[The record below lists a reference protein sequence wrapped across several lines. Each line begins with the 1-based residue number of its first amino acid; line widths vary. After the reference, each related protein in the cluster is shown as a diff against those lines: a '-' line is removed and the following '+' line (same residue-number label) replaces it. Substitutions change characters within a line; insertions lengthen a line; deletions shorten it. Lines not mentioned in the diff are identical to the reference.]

1 MVLVAVPR
9 GSVSHDERK
18 YQPAGL
24 VVGNCSDPSLSHR
37 RLLADETS
45 PQLLRSKE
53 TCMTLLHVHHLC
65 GVPMSGSNV
74 LLKDADVCYLVRF

>member
-1 MVLVAVPR
+1 VVLVAVPR